1 MTIESTLRALKN
13 ELIDNNTIDPK
24 YYDQFEVKRGLRNKD
39 GSGVLA
45 GLSHVSSVVGFHK
58 IEGEMSPID
67 GILRYRGVVIQ
78 DIINLFNSDSRF
90 CFEISCFLLL
100 VGRLPNDSE
109 KQAFI
114 EYTQE
119 QRSLPKVVIDN
130 VIKGLPSKNGM
141 NKLQAAIAS
150 LYGFDADPDNQ
161 DPLENFLKSVQ
172 LLSKL
177 PLIVAY
183 NYLVA
188 NKPEAKLVEP
198 PKDASIAEAFLY
210 VLNEGKM
217 PTKMEAHILDLC
229 LVLHAEH
236 GGGNNSTFATHVV
249 SSSQSDLYSTMA
261 AAVGSLK
268 GPLHGSANQEVMDMM
283 EDIKANVKNWTDV
296 KEVCAYIEKLV
307 RKEAYD
313 KSGKI
318 YGLGHAVYT
327 KSDPRAI
334 IILSYAEAL
343 AKEKGRQDEMTLYKT
358 IAQQAPDIFQ
368 AVKGSSKVIAPNVD
382 FFSGF
387 VYDCL
392 GIPAQIYTPIFA
404 LSRACGWCA
413 HYIEEGL
420 SGKRI
425 IRPAYKYIERPTQGL
440 N

>member
-1 MTIESTLRALKN
+1 MSVETTLRGLKN
-13 ELIDNNTIDPK
+13 ELIDNNTIDAK

-45 GLSHVSSVVGFHK
+45 GLSHVSSVIGFHK
-58 IEGEMSPID
+58 IEGEMSPVD
-67 GILRYRGVVIQ
+67 GILRYRGVMVQ
-78 DIINLFNSDSRF
+78 DIIALFNSQSRY
-90 CFEISCFLLL
+90 CFETACFLLL

-109 KQAFI
+109 KEAFI
-114 EYTQE
+114 TYTKE
-119 QRSLPKVVIDN
+119 HRYVPKDVVEH
-130 VIKGLPSKNGM
+130 VIKALPSKNGM
-141 NKLQAAIAS
+141 NKLQTTIAA
-150 LYGFDADPDNQ
+150 LYGYDADPDNQ
-161 DPLENFLKSVQ
+161 DPMENFLKSVQ

-188 NKPEAKLVEP
+188 NKPGAILVDP

-210 VLNEGKM
+210 VLNEGKA
-217 PTKMEAHILDLC
+217 PSQMEAHILDLC

-283 EDIKANVKNWTDV
+283 EDIKTHVKTWTDSQ
-296 KEVCAYIEKLV
+296 EVCAYIEKLV
-307 RKEAYD
+307 KKEAYD

-343 AKEKGRQDEMTLYKT
+343 AKEKNRQDEMALYKT
-358 IAQQAPDIFQ
+358 IAKEAPGIFQ
-368 AVKGSSKVIAPNVD
+368 SIKGSTKVIAPNVD

-392 GIPAQIYTPIFA
+392 GIPSQIYTPIFA

-425 IRPAYKYIERPTQGL
+425 IRPAYKYIERA
-440 N
+440 